1 MIEVKGNF
9 AQGREMM
16 KTKRA
21 KAQKE
26 IKRLEKKMS
35 LTKEE
40 DELLQGH
47 RDEIPVYSLSRNL
60 PARYE
65 NLIIN
70 SKVLVS
76 FMKKLKNM
84 KTEIRTEEGMLTVS
98 YKNQDG
104 SQTGLLELYDQSPY
118 FKGFND
124 IPEMEIKQ

>member
-1 MIEVKGNF
+1 MIKVKGNF
-9 AQGREMM
+9 AQGRELM
-16 KTKRA
+16 KSKRA

-26 IKRLEKKMS
+26 IKRLEKKMN

-40 DELLQGH
+40 GDLLQSH
-47 RDEIPVYSLSRNL
+47 REGIPVYSLSRNL
-60 PARYE
+60 PARYD

-76 FMKKLKNM
+76 FLKKLKNI
-84 KTEIRTEEGMLTVS
+84 KTEIKTEDGKLTVN
-98 YKNQDG
+98 YMNRNG

-118 FKGFND
+118 FKDFND